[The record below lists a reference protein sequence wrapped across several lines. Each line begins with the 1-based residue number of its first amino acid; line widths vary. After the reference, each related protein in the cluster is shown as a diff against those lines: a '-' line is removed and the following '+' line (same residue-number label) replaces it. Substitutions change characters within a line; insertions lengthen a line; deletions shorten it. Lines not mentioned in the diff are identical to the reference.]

1 MRRALSLVGLW
12 SVSLVEFVFPQQPVT
27 RADAVAA
34 ALARG
39 ARAAFGRADTAAA
52 AAVLHGAR
60 LYPNPALAAT
70 YTKDV
75 PHYHVIADLSLDLPW
90 LRSARIGAAA
100 SARDAARYAFAFER
114 ATIRFDVDTT
124 YTRALAT
131 LARARLSRRNA
142 ADADS
147 LLKMAQLRREV
158 GDVSD
163 LDVRLAAVNA
173 GQLENGAAD
182 DSLAAVE
189 ALLAVQLAMALPGEQ
204 PTITLADSLAPPSDS
219 VPSLGAEPLP
229 VAAMSLQAYA
239 EGAVALPNVL
249 EAQRNAREALGR
261 YVDDVAAAS
270 NAAAAVRLLTASDQ
284 P

>member
-1 MRRALSLVGLW
+1 MRRALSLVALW
-12 SVSLVEFVFPQQPVT
+12 TVSLVGFVFPQQPVT

-75 PHYHVIADLSLDLPW
+75 PHYHVIADLPLDLPW

-100 SARDAARYAFAFER
+100 SARDAARYGFAFER
-114 ATIRFDVDTT
+114 ARPLAHRSAVPAPRRQVGVENGDPTQGGPLPTIGLSLPLPLFNWNGGEVA
-124 YTRALAT
+124 RATAARDRAQANLEFLQRETAAA
-131 LARARLSRRNA
+131 LARAQRAFAVAMARVQRDRR
-142 ADADS
+142 
-147 LLKMAQLRREV
+147 
-158 GDVSD
+158 
-163 LDVRLAAVNA
+163 
-173 GQLENGAAD
+173 
-182 DSLAAVE
+182 
-189 ALLAVQLAMALPGEQ
+189 LLAS
-204 PTITLADSLAPPSDS
+204 ADR
-219 VPSLGAEPLP
+219 